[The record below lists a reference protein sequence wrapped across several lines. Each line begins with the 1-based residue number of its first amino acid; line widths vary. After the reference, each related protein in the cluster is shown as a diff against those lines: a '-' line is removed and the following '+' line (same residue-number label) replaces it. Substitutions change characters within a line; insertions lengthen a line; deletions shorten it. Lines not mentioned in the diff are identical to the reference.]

1 VFWFFRKKEF
11 FMRNYGKSV
20 FDLEGNVVAMLC
32 YLLNVICCLGPVFS
46 IVVLVQDK
54 NNKLARFHAA
64 QSIAFFIVSFLIG
77 LLGSLVSLA
86 LGSFGSGSI
95 GFGLTILGFLLS
107 LAILIPILG
116 LAIFSS
122 IKAYQGEFF
131 KIPLIGD
138 IAEKYS

>member
-1 VFWFFRKKEF
+1 
-11 FMRNYGKSV
+11 MRNYGKSV

-32 YLLNVICCLGPVFS
+32 YLLNFAFCLGLVLS

-64 QSIAFFIVSFLIG
+64 QSIALFIVSFLIG
-77 LLGSLVSLA
+77 FLGGFVHLA
-86 LGSFGSGSI
+86 LDSFGSGFI
-95 GFGLTILGFLLS
+95 GFGIAILRFLLS
-107 LAILIPILG
+107 LAILG
-116 LAIFSS
+116 LVIFSS